1 MPLSPPAHA
10 AAFPRR
16 IGGILGEVMNLRRM
30 RAFSL
35 VASLAGVLSL
45 STSSALAEGG
55 KGDAKKKEEVAAGSS
70 KYREAC
76 SQGNSKYAARD
87 FPGAIEAY
95 RKAIELEP
103 KNPMAHYLLGEAQ
116 LAAGSF
122 TEADAAWNRA
132 ALESSDKDAALR
144 AKILFVLADLR
155 ERQKKWDDAKAAW
168 QVYLDWAAKYP
179 NAGAFAA
186 TAQSRQQVIDA
197 MVKQD
202 KAYEVV
208 RQRIAD
214 TKAGNVF
221 TDLNKSAPAA
231 TPPASGK

>member
-1 MPLSPPAHA
+1 LTLDHGVLQ
-10 AAFPRR
+10 
-16 IGGILGEVMNLRRM
+16 GGILVEVMNLRRL
-30 RAFSL
+30 RVLSL
-35 VASLAGVLSL
+35 VASLAGALSL
-45 STSSALAEGG
+45 AASSASAEGG
-55 KGDAKKKEEVAAGSS
+55 KGDAKHKDEAAAAGSS

-186 TAQSRQQVIDA
+186 SGQSRQQVIDA

-214 TKAGNVF
+214 TKGGNVF
-221 TDLNKSAPAA
+221 TDLNKSAPPAA
-231 TPPASGK
+231 APPASGK